1 MIVLLYHNKIVL
13 FYNTYKAIDNVIDT
27 TNDKIQEATG
37 VSSANTT
44 KSEETK
50 EITLGE
56 TISGKDV
63 ELNIESAQ
71 FSQNVEP
78 PVKDMF
84 YTHYQVSDSSNTY
97 LYAILN
103 CKKFII

>member
-56 TISGKDV
+56 TISGKD
-63 ELNIESAQ
+63 
-71 FSQNVEP
+71 
-78 PVKDMF
+78 K
-84 YTHYQVSDSSNTY
+84 VST
-97 LYAILN
+97 LKRTQIAKRRI
-103 CKKFII
+103 